1 MATLSVLIALASSC
15 SPIDR
20 PAPPVVSTRFVKT
33 ELPPEAREETPALS
47 PKPDRDLPQ
56 EELFNNWSSDRT
68 ARNIGELRRK
78 ACVAAVDATPTSERL
93 GVK

>member
-15 SPIDR
+15 SQTNR
-20 PAPPVVSTRFVKT
+20 PAAPVVSVRFVKT

-47 PKPDRDLPQ
+47 PKPDRDMPQ

-78 ACVAAVDATPTSERL
+78 ACVMAVDANLTSERL
-93 GVK
+93 GAK